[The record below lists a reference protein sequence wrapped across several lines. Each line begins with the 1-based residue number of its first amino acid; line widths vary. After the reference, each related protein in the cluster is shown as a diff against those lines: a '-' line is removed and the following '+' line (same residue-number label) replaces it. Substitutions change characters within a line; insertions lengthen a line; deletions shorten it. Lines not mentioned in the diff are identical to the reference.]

1 MKDGEREYIYREISV
16 KLFQNLVYQIKEIID
31 EEFGITDETG
41 LILGCSDES
50 RVGNV
55 HQAVHRFAESRD
67 SGAVYDGVTFQ
78 KIYTKNKLEFVAFI
92 NTNDSNSQKFLS
104 LISINITNIKYY
116 FEEKFDKGNF
126 IKNIILDNILPG
138 DISQKAKE
146 LHLPLNAFRTVFL
159 IKTGKVKDIY
169 SHEITQ
175 SLFPNKTKDFVI
187 VLDEENSVL
196 IKELKSA
203 DDYKDIDRTAK
214 SIVDTL
220 NTELMVKAQI
230 GIGTIVDNIR
240 DIGRSFKEAQ
250 TALQIGSIFENDKA
264 IINYNN
270 LGIGR
275 LIYQLPTTLCKLF
288 LKEVFAEGAF
298 ESLDTETILTIQKF
312 FENNLN
318 VSETSRQLYVHRNTL
333 VYRLDKIQK
342 ITGLDLRNFDDA
354 IIFKVSMLVKKYLDK
369 AERFG

>member
-1 MKDGEREYIYREISV
+1 MLGDEHIYRGIAV
-16 KLFQNLVYQIKEIID
+16 KLFQNLVSQIKEVID
-31 EEFGITDETG
+31 EEFGVTDETG

-50 RVGNV
+50 KVGSIHPGV
-55 HQAVHRFAESRD
+55 LRFAESKD
-67 SGAVYDGVTFQ
+67 SEAVSDGVAFQ
-78 KIYTKNKLEFVAFI
+78 KIFLKNKLEFVAFI
-92 NTNDSNSQKFLS
+92 NSNDAGSQKFLS
-104 LISINITNIKYY
+104 LISINITNVKYY

-138 DISQKAKE
+138 DISLKAKE
-146 LHLPLNAFRTVFL
+146 LHLPLNAYRTVFL
-159 IKTGKVKDIY
+159 IKTGKLKDIH

-175 SLFPNKTKDFVI
+175 SLFPNKAKDFVI
-187 VLDEENSVL
+187 ILDDENTVL
-196 IKELKSA
+196 IKELKSG
-203 DDYKDIDRTAK
+203 DDTRDIDRTAK
-214 SIVDTL
+214 SIIDTL

-240 DIGRSFKEAQ
+240 DLGRSFKEAQ
-250 TALQIGSIFENDKA
+250 TALQIGSIFDNDKA

-275 LIYQLPTTLCKLF
+275 LIYQLPPTLCKLF
-288 LKEVFAEGAF
+288 LKEVFDEGSF
-298 ESLDTETILTIQKF
+298 ESLDTETIFTIQKF

-369 AERFG
+369 AEKLV